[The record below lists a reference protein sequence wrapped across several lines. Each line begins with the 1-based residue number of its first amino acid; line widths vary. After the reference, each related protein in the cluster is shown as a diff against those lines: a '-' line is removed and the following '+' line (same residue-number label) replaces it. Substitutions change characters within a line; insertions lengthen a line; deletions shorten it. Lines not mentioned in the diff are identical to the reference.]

1 MEESK
6 HKVRMLSRYH
16 SGLKKIVQYYFYIFR
31 LDFLPQFK
39 CKGIN
44 LNSLKLFVYP
54 CMMVFSVSCSIWHVL
69 CDLEDFSNIIDLSFS
84 LSFIVGFAGSLGCFH
99 TTTVLNSKIILSTL
113 EYFDNVINAEDGFVT
128 DIRRKHY
135 LKYTKLAFWVGRIFL
150 TIIGVSGFMVISF
163 DIYHSSNHTP
173 MFYNIPGIPVESL
186 FFYPVNFIVQSIIYY
201 SGIEMVLWSDIV
213 IMAMIMYCAA
223 ELRSITELISRLD
236 EDQSTSERRKILKTV
251 YEMHRMIA
259 EKASRLTLFFWYIYF
274 EQLFMVMT
282 YLCIILF
289 SMQTISMTL
298 FVLAITVLVILM
310 QIFILCFFGQIIR
323 DSSEAMFD
331 ALYMTKWYEME
342 LTDQKNLL
350 IFMIRFF
357 LPIRVQTFG
366 FGVVSIFTFVQVS

>member
-1 MEESK
+1 MKNSGD
-6 HKVRMLSRYH
+6 VLNYMVLVTGTMLSLHICILGEFIR
-16 SGLKKIVQYYFYIFR
+16 LKSE
-31 LDFLPQFK
+31 
-39 CKGIN
+39 N
-44 LNSLKLFVYP
+44 LSDTLYQTNWYELSLK
-54 CMMVFSVSCSIWHVL
+54 
-69 CDLEDFSNIIDLSFS
+69 DQ
-84 LSFIVGFAGSLGCFH
+84 
-99 TTTVLNSKIILSTL
+99 K
-113 EYFDNVINAEDGFVT
+113 
-128 DIRRKHY
+128 
-135 LKYTKLAFWVGRIFL
+135 IFL
-150 TIIGVSGFMVISF
+150 TTLGMTQRVYGLKAAGMYDVNLYTFIEKKTFLYLVEKSMTMRMSQIE
-163 DIYHSSNHTP
+163 
-173 MFYNIPGIPVESL
+173 IPAKWHPVLKGRLEMDDM
-186 FFYPVNFIVQSIIYY
+186 SIIYY

-298 FVLAITVLVILM
+298 FVLAVTVLVILM

-366 FGVVSIFTFVQVS
+366 FGVVSIFTFVQICKVSISYATILYTVFV